1 MQQAMEHQKTI
12 FTDFNQI
19 REDTQLLPMIFRA
32 EAAVRKEAEKQ
43 QKLAEADAKEA
54 REKMGSL

>member
-1 MQQAMEHQKTI
+1 
-12 FTDFNQI
+12 
-19 REDTQLLPMIFRA
+19 MIFRA

-54 REKMGSL
+54 RQKMGSLQQKIDNLELDKNKAK